1 MGLLLIH
8 VGNVISSDIV
18 DGVEEFKAGY
28 EPEQMITLQANGEQ
42 ILMRKSLL
50 EKFDLLK
57 VLSELPLVFGAVD
70 LTEALKSGFGNMTD
84 FKNMLDIL
92 QNGKNPLEY
101 DIRDLIKIVI
111 IADFLGI
118 KDWELLK
125 PIFERIERD
134 VLPHQLA
141 RLDSLSSMNPFKQL
155 VKTKNTTDIID
166 FKDVSSIK
174 WAPNSKEYFVIF
186 TDDKAYRYDRNGRV
200 VGEPLMSVLI
210 INWAQDGQS
219 YTVAYHNGNGQ
230 SYNLAGQ
237 AIGAKLTNVLDS
249 AAMRSISNNFTY
261 SEDGFKRYPAPN
273 GKSYFM
279 FTPTNEAQL
288 YNAYDDLMG
297 VSLENVRTIYWA
309 PDSQSYF
316 IVFRDATAKLYY
328 LNNFNE
334 LNFEQRLIIQA
345 VLNQCEITN
354 EPVDLDF
361 DLRRKLPDEVLA
373 RLDEYGCLNL

>member
-279 FTPTNEAQL
+279 VTPTNEAQL

>member
-273 GKSYFM
+273 GKSYFNI
-279 FTPTNEAQL
+279 PPK
-288 YNAYDDLMG
+288 DD
-297 VSLENVRTIYWA
+297 R
-309 PDSQSYF
+309 
-316 IVFRDATAKLYY
+316 
-328 LNNFNE
+328 
-334 LNFEQRLIIQA
+334 
-345 VLNQCEITN
+345 
-354 EPVDLDF
+354 
-361 DLRRKLPDEVLA
+361 DLR
-373 RLDEYGCLNL
+373 